1 MVKVKVESV
10 RVSLMSQHR
19 IAVLQEDD
27 GDRYLP
33 IWIGSFE
40 AEAIAMRLRN
50 EKAQRPLTHDLI
62 QSLVEALNGLSHVVI
77 YSLEKD
83 IYLARLVFNE
93 LDGDEREMECRPS
106 DAIAIAVRC
115 ECPIYVSEEVMDAA
129 AKVPAEEVNL
139 DQMDE
144 VEEESSQPDG
154 NDEGLDVFRDAL
166 EDLDLDSLLK
176 R

>member
-1 MVKVKVESV
+1 MVKVSVESV

-19 IAVLQEDD
+19 IAVLQEEE

-50 EKAQRPLTHDLI
+50 EKVPRPLTHDL
-62 QSLVEALNGLSHVVI
+62 VHAMADALGGLDYVFI
-77 YSLEKD
+77 YNMEKD
-83 IYLARLVFNE
+83 IYLARLVFRKQ
-93 LDGDEREMECRPS
+93 DGEVREMECRPS
-106 DAIAIAVRC
+106 DAIGIAVRSD
-115 ECPIYVSEEVMDAA
+115 CPIYVSEEVMDAA
-129 AKVPAEEVNL
+129 ARVPAEEVSLDQVDDEDGEDAPSDENL
-139 DQMDE
+139 D
-144 VEEESSQPDG
+144 VY
-154 NDEGLDVFRDAL
+154 RDAL

>member
-19 IAVLQEDD
+19 VAVLQEDD

-50 EKAQRPLTHDLI
+50 EKAPRPLTHDLVHA
-62 QSLVEALNGLSHVVI
+62 LVDALNGLAYTVI
-77 YSLEKD
+77 YSLDKD

-139 DQMDE
+139 DQMDDGD
-144 VEEESSQPDG
+144 EEGSESSENDG
-154 NDEGLDVFRDAL
+154 NLDVFRDAL

>member
-1 MVKVKVESV
+1 MVKVRVESV

-62 QSLVEALNGLSHVVI
+62 QSLVDALNGLSHVVI

-115 ECPIYVSEEVMDAA
+115 ECPIYISEEVMDAA

-144 VEEESSQPDG
+144 VEEDSGLTDG
-154 NDEGLDVFRDAL
+154 SDEGLDVFRDAL

>member
-1 MVKVKVESV
+1 MIKVRVESV

-19 IAVLQEDD
+19 IAVLQEDE

-50 EKAQRPLTHDLI
+50 EKVPRPLTHDLVH
-62 QSLVEALNGLSHVVI
+62 SLVDALNGLAYVVI

-83 IYLARLVFNE
+83 VYLARLVFND
-93 LDGDEREMECRPS
+93 LDGADREMECRPS

-129 AKVPAEEVNL
+129 AKVPAEEISL
-139 DQMDE
+139 DQMDDG
-144 VEEESSQPDG
+144 EEEAGVASENDG
-154 NDEGLDVFRDAL
+154 NLDVFRDAL

>member
-1 MVKVKVESV
+1 MVKVRVESV

-50 EKAQRPLTHDLI
+50 EKAPRPLTHDLVH
-62 QSLVEALNGLSHVVI
+62 LMVDALNGLAHVVI

-83 IYLARLVFNE
+83 IYLARLVFNDLE
-93 LDGDEREMECRPS
+93 GDEREMECRPS

-129 AKVPAEEVNL
+129 AKVPAEEVRL
-139 DQMDE
+139 DQVDDMEDE
-144 VEEESSQPDG
+144 TGDVAEDDG
-154 NDEGLDVFRDAL
+154 SLDVFRDAL
-166 EDLDLDSLLK
+166 EDLDLDSLFK

>member
-19 IAVLQEDD
+19 IAVLQEED

-50 EKAQRPLTHDLI
+50 EKAQRPLTHDLVH
-62 QSLVEALNGLSHVVI
+62 SLVDALNGLAYVVI
-77 YSLEKD
+77 YNLEKD

-93 LDGDEREMECRPS
+93 HEGTEREMESRAS
-106 DAIAIAVRC
+106 DAIAIAVRS

-139 DQMDE
+139 DTMDKG
-144 VEEESSQPDG
+144 EEEASESSEPD
-154 NDEGLDVFRDAL
+154 ESLDVFRDAL